1 MNTIKTIECLNAL
14 IVLNNDRIEGY
25 ETAQK
30 ETDDLALNKAFSD
43 FQSTSFKCKSEL
55 VAEVINLHGKPQQGI
70 REPGKFFENW
80 LEVKN
85 ALVQNNIDYV
95 LESCLSS
102 EIYVLE
108 FYKNELIQNNEIHTS
123 LIAELLNKQ
132 YSLLKNDYDIIQ
144 QLKHELIAV
153 KH

>member
-1 MNTIKTIECLNAL
+1 MNSMKTIECLNAL

-55 VAEVINLHGKPQQGI
+55 VAEVRNLHGKPQQGI

-85 ALVQNNIDYV
+85 ALVQNNIDFV

-108 FYKNELIQNNEIHTS
+108 FYKNDLIQNNEIHTS

-144 QLKHELIAV
+144 QLKHDLITV